1 MVFLGTL
8 CWLRQVV
15 LMSIWR
21 RSRMLKEG
29 GSYVVPEVLKHDTS
43 HVILPVYLSKWACC
57 WNHSFLSI
65 LCSLWVIISLHMHIK
80 RLQAG
85 FCLFVC
91 IIIIIIIIIFFFF
104 LFPQIYKLPM
114 HPLGFETTTSPS
126 THYCKRRKCHLSQS
140 SLATRL

>member
-29 GSYVVPEVLKHDTS
+29 EHYVVPVVLKHDTN
-43 HVILPVYLSKWACC
+43 HVILPVYLFRGACC

-85 FCLFVC
+85 F
-91 IIIIIIIIIFFFF
+91 FFPFF
-104 LFPQIYKLPM
+104 LVPPVDKLPM
-114 HPLGFETTTSPS
+114 HPMGFETRTAPFS
-126 THYCKRRKCHLSQS
+126 HYCKRRKCHLSQS